1 MFHRFSSYLH
11 IVFLSL
17 LSYAALGQKVDT
29 VDFVNFEEA
38 KHGLINT
45 KDKVS
50 IFSGEVAF
58 NHKGVYFYSDTV
70 YRSDQLIRAI
80 GNVLIQQG
88 DTLSIFADSLH
99 YNATTKQ
106 CELFGDVSFS
116 KGEQRLYTQRLSY
129 NTETKIATYDD
140 NGTFTN
146 GPTWVKSK
154 SAVYDTKSDDI
165 VLSDNVFVQ
174 DPDFDIKTSKLKYN
188 SGSRLVTFLAPTL
201 VAQNDGTRLY
211 CESGFYNIDKK
222 YGEFVGNPQYQKG
235 KDKAM
240 AKKKMIYDGRN
251 EYYYMLGDARYQDSL
266 RYVQGE
272 SVKYF
277 QKREYFE
284 VDGGE
289 GFAFLQDS
297 NQMLKGRKIQYDKK
311 KKILKTIG
319 RSRIEDK
326 DNIIEAD
333 NNDFNDETG
342 KGTSRGNVILHDK
355 ENNSTIH
362 AESVDIDRKKE
373 FFKAFGKRAM
383 FTAVNES
390 DTMHISADTLL
401 SFKKDSLTGDTSRI
415 ILAYYDVKIFGNV
428 FQGACDSMYYTTLDS
443 IFRLYRNPVLWSDTT
458 NQYFGDTILIFQKDK
473 KLSSILLQNKAMI
486 ITTPEEVY
494 FNQISGKEIRAIMQD
509 DKLHALTVDGN
520 TRTVFY
526 NRNDQDEYT
535 GVNTLDCSHLRAVF
549 DAGELSSIKFY
560 KKNDGK
566 YYPMNKANHAE
577 IQLPGFKWDI
587 SRRPATL
594 QEMRMD
600 GANVLM
606 FTLSDKEPDLDTE
619 VKLTMPEEKPVK
631 EKPKKSSTVKRN
643 KKR

>member
-1 MFHRFSSYLH
+1 MFRRFTSYLH
-11 IVFLSL
+11 IAFMSI
-17 LSYAALGQKVDT
+17 LSYGALGQNVDT
-29 VDFVNFEEA
+29 VDFVYFEEA
-38 KHGLINT
+38 KHGLIYT
-45 KDKVS
+45 KEKVS
-50 IFSGEVAF
+50 IFIGEVSF

-80 GNVLIQQG
+80 GNLLIQQG

-106 CELFGDVSFS
+106 CELFGNVSFT
-116 KGEQRLYTQRLSY
+116 KGEQRLYTEKLSY
-129 NTETKIATYDD
+129 NTETKIAAFDEY
-140 NGTFTN
+140 GTFTN

-154 SAVYDTKSDDI
+154 SAVYDTRSEDI
-165 VLSDNVFVQ
+165 VLNEHVFVQ

-188 SGSRLVTFLAPTL
+188 SRTRLVTFLAPTL
-201 VAQNDGTRLY
+201 VAQKDGTRLY

-240 AKKKMIYDGRN
+240 ARKKMIYDGRN
-251 EYYYMLGDARYQDSL
+251 EYYFMHGDARYQDSL

-284 VDGGE
+284 VDGGD

-297 NQMLKGRKIQYDKK
+297 SQMLKGKKIQYDKK
-311 KKILKTIG
+311 KKILKTTG

-342 KGTSRGNVILHDK
+342 TGMSRGNVILHDK
-355 ENNSTIH
+355 ANNSTIH
-362 AESVDIDRKKE
+362 AECVDIDRKKE
-373 FFKAFGKRAM
+373 NFKAFGKRAM
-383 FTAVNES
+383 FTVVNEE
-390 DTMHISADTLL
+390 DTVHISADTLI

-415 ILAYYDVKIFGNV
+415 ILAYYHVKIFSKS
-428 FQGACDSMYYTTLDS
+428 FQGVSDSMYYTTLDS

-473 KLSSILLQNKAMI
+473 KLSSIMLQNKAMI

-494 FNQISGKEIRAIMQD
+494 FNQISGKEIRAIMAD
-509 DKLHALTVDGN
+509 DKIHALTVDGN
-520 TRTVFY
+520 ARTVFY
-526 NRNDQDEYT
+526 NRNDQEEYT

-549 DAGELSSIKFY
+549 DDGELSSIKFY

-577 IQLPGFKWDI
+577 IQLSGFKWDI
-587 SRRPATL
+587 SRRPVSL
-594 QEMRMD
+594 QEMRAD
-600 GANVLM
+600 GANVMM
-606 FTLSDKEPDLDTE
+606 FTLSDKEPDLDTQ
-619 VKLTMPEEKPVK
+619 VVLTMPEEKPVK
-631 EKPKKSSTVKRN
+631 ETSKKKPGINRN